1 MQDRHGAVKPFVIIP
16 AAVKR
21 RRQNLILEA
30 VRSARIESQDD
41 LLKALRSRGVQVS
54 QSTLSR
60 DIQEIGLAKSGGAYT
75 AGPDQPKVTVTGDA
89 VHRILREFVVD
100 VALGQGIL
108 VIKTTPGSAGSVAQ
122 ALDDAAWPEPLGT
135 LAGDNTIFVATRSG
149 REATRLEKRLRDLLR

>member
-1 MQDRHGAVKPFVIIP
+1 MQDSRETVKPFVIIA

-30 VRSARIESQDD
+30 VRSARIESQDH
-41 LLKALRSRGVQVS
+41 LLKALRSRGVDVS

-60 DIQEIGLAKSGGAYT
+60 DIQELGLAKSGGAYSSV
-75 AGPDQPKVTVTGDA
+75 GENPKITVSRDA
-89 VHRILREFVVD
+89 VNRILREFVVD
-100 VALGQGIL
+100 VSMGQGIL

-149 REATRLEKRLRDLLR
+149 REATRLEKRLRDALG